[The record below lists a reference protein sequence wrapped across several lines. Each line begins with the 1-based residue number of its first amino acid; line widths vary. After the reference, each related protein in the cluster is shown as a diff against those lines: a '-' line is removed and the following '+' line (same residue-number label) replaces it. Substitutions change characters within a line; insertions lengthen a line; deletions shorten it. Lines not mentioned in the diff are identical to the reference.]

1 MKSVRFRSYSG
12 PHFPTLELNIDSYSV
27 SLRIRSECGKMPTRI
42 TPNTQKF
49 YAVGFFFAKI
59 YYGYKLVFVAI

>member
-27 SLRIRSECGKMPTRI
+27 SLRIRSECGEMPTRI

-49 YAVGFFFAKI
+49 YAVGFFFLNI